1 MKRIL
6 LLAVALVASVALYAQ
21 EYKFS
26 RDIVYRSDDEYA
38 KKQCRVDI
46 ATPEGAEKAPVVVWF
61 HGGGLTGGHRE
72 IPQAIMRDG
81 CVVVGVGYRFSPNV
95 KVTEIVDD
103 AAAAVAWVFNNIER
117 YGGNPESIYIAGHS
131 AGGYLV
137 TMVGLDK
144 SRLERYGIDAN
155 ALKGIIP
162 FSGQAITHFEERR
175 SRGIANTQPVVD
187 ELSPLYF
194 VRGDSAPILI
204 LSGDREMEML
214 GRYEENAYMWR
225 VFQLVNHPDATL
237 YELDGYGHNM
247 CEPAYPL
254 LMRFVREHEK
264 K

>member
-6 LLAVALVASVALYAQ
+6 LLVVALVASVALYAQ

-26 RDIVYRSDDEYA
+26 REINYRTDDEYA
-38 KKQCRVDI
+38 TKMCRVDI
-46 ATPEGAEKAPVVVWF
+46 AAPEGAKDAPVIVWF
-61 HGGGLTGGHRE
+61 HGGGLTGGKKQ
-72 IPQAIMRDG
+72 IPQAILKDG

-95 KVTEIVDD
+95 KVTQIVDD
-103 AAAAVAWVFNNIER
+103 AACAVAWVFNNIEKW
-117 YGGNPESIYIAGHS
+117 GGNPESIYIAGHS

-137 TMVGLDK
+137 TMVGLEK
-144 SRLERYGIDAN
+144 ARLERYGIDAN
-155 ALKGIIP
+155 RLKGIIP

-175 SRGIANTQPVVD
+175 SRGIANTQPIVD
-187 ELSPLYF
+187 ELSPLF
-194 VRGDSAPILI
+194 HVRGDSAPILI

-225 VFQLVNHPDATL
+225 VFQLVGHKDATL

-254 LMRFVREHEK
+254 LMRFVRDQEK

>member
-26 RDIVYRSDDEYA
+26 REINYRTDDEYA
-38 KKQCRVDI
+38 TKMCRVDI
-46 ATPEGAEKAPVVVWF
+46 AAPEGAKDAPVIVWF
-61 HGGGLTGGHRE
+61 HGGGLTGGKKQ
-72 IPQAIMRDG
+72 IPQAILKDG

-95 KVTEIVDD
+95 KVTQIVDD
-103 AAAAVAWVFNNIER
+103 AACAVAWVFNNIEKW
-117 YGGNPESIYIAGHS
+117 GGNPESIYIAGHS

-137 TMVGLDK
+137 TMVGLEK
-144 SRLERYGIDAN
+144 ARLERYGIDAN
-155 ALKGIIP
+155 RLKGIIP
-162 FSGQAITHFEERR
+162 FSGQTITHFEERR
-175 SRGIANTQPVVD
+175 SRGIANTQPIVD
-187 ELSPLYF
+187 ELSPLF
-194 VRGDSAPILI
+194 HVRGDSAPILI

-225 VFQLVNHPDATL
+225 VFQLVGHKDATL

-254 LMRFVREHEK
+254 LMRFVRDHEK

>member
-26 RDIVYRSDDEYA
+26 REINYRTDDEYA
-38 KKQCRVDI
+38 TEMCRVDI
-46 ATPEGAEKAPVVVWF
+46 AAPEGAKDAPVIVWF
-61 HGGGLTGGHRE
+61 HGGGLTGGKKQ
-72 IPQAIMRDG
+72 IPQAILKDG

-95 KVTEIVDD
+95 KVTQIVDD
-103 AAAAVAWVFNNIER
+103 AACAVAWVFNNIEKW
-117 YGGNPESIYIAGHS
+117 GGNPESIYIAGHS

-137 TMVGLDK
+137 TMVGLEK
-144 SRLERYGIDAN
+144 ARLERYGIDAN
-155 ALKGIIP
+155 KLKGIIP

-175 SRGIANTQPVVD
+175 SRGIANTQPIVD
-187 ELSPLYF
+187 ELSPLF
-194 VRGDSAPILI
+194 HVRGDSAPILI

-225 VFQLVNHPDATL
+225 VFQLVGHKDATL

-254 LMRFVREHEK
+254 LMRFVRDHEK